1 MCGTLRGSLFRG
13 KERSAADNLARM
25 LLVTRRRCVVAAG
38 EVARTAEDIAPV
50 ENRQSDDTWPA
61 GRQTVV
67 DNTTKRSE
75 F

>member
-50 ENRQSDDTWPA
+50 ENR
-61 GRQTVV
+61 
-67 DNTTKRSE
+67 
-75 F
+75 